1 MTEKD
6 VPGSYLSKDPSEYHL
21 PDLKQWLECHGQKKK
36 GKLPEVVEKV
46 RGCMAL
52 KLPVDPGVDGGK
64 WYELKKK
71 GGNLASDSSAAKD
84 SSSAA
89 NTPSDGWTAF
99 PSVDIP
105 EMFNY
110 GNLYHYLI
118 ESIAE
123 FGITYDYD
131 SDKEIDSDDDS
142 GYTTTEKSLRKG
154 RKLMET
160 EFVVDLQDNSNDIYY
175 FLRAHVHHSMKNE
188 YPLNAS
194 VVLSKASLFIV
205 KASCDCRSRAL
216 NRCPHIAAV
225 LLTLVDYTKA
235 NGHRVTIS
243 STSKPCVWN
252 RGKKRAK
259 DPQPLHKAKYKSR
272 KLSDGRVYDWDPRPK
287 ELRGEVTKQQI
298 NNFIIDLQ
306 SASAAMNKQES
317 MWETSLRTFYEDYE
331 LGKERKTVLLE
342 QVATLE
348 ENLSPSSTCIT
359 ASIEFVNIECR
370 FII

>member
-1 MTEKD
+1 MEEVILTEKD
-6 VPGSYLSKDPSEYHL
+6 VPGAYLSKDPSEYHL
-21 PDLKQWLECHGQKKK
+21 PDLKRWLECHGQKKK
-36 GKLPEVVEKV
+36 GKLPEVEEKA

-71 GGNLASDSSAAKD
+71 GGNLVSASSAAKD

-110 GNLYHYLI
+110 GNSYHYLI

-142 GYTTTEKSLRKG
+142 GYTTTEKPLRKG
-154 RKLMET
+154 RKLIES

-194 VVLSKASLFIV
+194 VVLSKASGFVV

-216 NRCPHIAAV
+216 NRCTHIAAV

-259 DPQPLHKAKYKSR
+259 DPQPVHKAKYKSR
-272 KLSDGRVYDWDPRPK
+272 KLSDGRVCDWDPRPK
-287 ELRGEVTKQQI
+287 EHRGEVTK
-298 NNFIIDLQ
+298 
-306 SASAAMNKQES
+306 
-317 MWETSLRTFYEDYE
+317 
-331 LGKERKTVLLE
+331 
-342 QVATLE
+342 
-348 ENLSPSSTCIT
+348 
-359 ASIEFVNIECR
+359 
-370 FII
+370 